1 MIDKELIAQG
11 QRGGFRCGFV
21 SIVGRPN
28 VGKST
33 LLNKILGQKIAITA
47 NKPQTTRNRV
57 LGIHTTENAQ
67 TLFLD
72 TPGIH
77 QARGKLN
84 KYMVDQALSACSG
97 VDLIL
102 LVTDATAPGKSDDF
116 ILQILAQNKIPVVL
130 LINKIDRIAKTV
142 LLPLMAHYHDAFDF
156 AGIIPVCAADG
167 GGVNEMLH
175 QVESMLPL
183 GPMLYPEDSVT
194 DLPERFIVAEM
205 IREKV
210 LRRTHQELPYGVAVE
225 VESFAERE
233 RDGLISIQAVVYVG
247 RDAHKRILVG
257 KGGSMVRTLGTDAR
271 HEIERFLDTKVYL
284 ELFVKVK
291 KNWTESDR
299 ALRELGYS

>member
-1 MIDKELIAQG
+1 MMENNEPTDY
-11 QRGGFRCGFV
+11 RCGFV

-57 LGIHTTENAQ
+57 LGIRTTETAQ

-77 QARGKLN
+77 KARGKLN
-84 KYMVDQALSACSG
+84 QYMVDQALSACSG
-97 VDLIL
+97 VDVVL
-102 LVTDATAPGKSDDF
+102 LVTDATTSSKGDHF
-116 ILQILAQNKIPVVL
+116 ILQILAKNQIPVVL
-130 LINKIDRIAKTV
+130 LINKIDCIDKTK
-142 LLPLMAHYHDAFDF
+142 LLPLIAQYNDAFNF
-156 AGIIPVCAADG
+156 AAIIPICAEDG
-167 GGVNEMLH
+167 SGVEDMLRHVEEML
-175 QVESMLPL
+175 PP
-183 GPMLYPEDSVT
+183 GPMLYPEDAVT

-210 LRRTHQELPYGVAVE
+210 LRRTRQELPYGVAVE
-225 VESFAERE
+225 VESFTERE
-233 RDGLISIQAVVYVG
+233 RDGLISIQAVIYVG

-257 KGGSMVRTLGTDAR
+257 KGGSMIRTLGIDAR

-291 KNWTESDR
+291 KNWMESDR
-299 ALRELGYS
+299 ALRELGYN

>member
-1 MIDKELIAQG
+1 MIENSEQME
-11 QRGGFRCGFV
+11 RRCGFV

-57 LGIHTTENAQ
+57 LGIRTTETAQ

-77 QARGKLN
+77 KARGKLN
-84 KYMVDQALSACSG
+84 QYMVDQALSACSG
-97 VDLIL
+97 VDVVL
-102 LVTDATAPGKSDDF
+102 LVTDAAQPGKSDDF
-116 ILQILAQNKIPVVL
+116 ILQILAKNQIPVVL
-130 LINKIDRIAKTV
+130 LINKIDCIDKAE
-142 LLPLMAHYHDAFDF
+142 LLPLMAHYSNSFDF
-156 AGIIPVCAADG
+156 AAIIPICAEDG
-167 GGVNEMLH
+167 SGVEDMLRQVEEML
-175 QVESMLPL
+175 PP
-183 GPMLYPEDSVT
+183 GPMLYPEDAVT
-194 DLPERFIVAEM
+194 DVPERFIVAEM

-210 LRRTHQELPYGVAVE
+210 LRRTRQELPYGVAVE
-225 VESFAERE
+225 VESFTERA
-233 RDGLISIQAVVYVG
+233 RDGLISIQAVIYVG

-257 KGGSMVRTLGTDAR
+257 KGGSMIRTLGTDAR

-291 KNWTESDR
+291 KNWMESDR
-299 ALRELGYS
+299 ALRELGYN